1 MKNVC
6 LDESLK
12 NDYFNLTDFLVF
24 RHIREDRGGNV
35 AISYNGKK
43 FTYQELSDNI
53 SKTSNYFKSIG
64 IKNKTRVI
72 LAIPDTPAFV
82 IIFFAVIACDAM
94 AILSNPLSEL
104 VELNDIIKKVNSE
117 VLIIDHQIEKNM
129 KLSSEITDGIRTI
142 FTGDFHLNPSS
153 LEIAIENQP
162 NDFLISY
169 ASADNYAYALLSSG
183 TTGRTKVI
191 PRRHRDILHCAY
203 AFSENVLHMN
213 STDRVLAVPKLTF
226 GYALGGAL
234 LFSFIHGASCIIFR
248 EKTTYEKIIELSE
261 DLNPTIFLGTPRMI
275 SELLSNKR
283 KNKLKSLRISTSAGE
298 VLSPIL
304 LEKWSKEIGS
314 PLLDGF
320 GSTEVGHIFLSNTQE
335 DIKPQTAGKC
345 LSGFQIRIID
355 ENGNRVNEGEIGRL
369 CICGPSVA
377 CEYLNDVERSEQS
390 FNDGWHIS
398 NDMFSIYND
407 YYIYFGR
414 ADDMIKKGCGEWIS
428 PYEIENEILKN
439 DEVLECAVIGETNK
453 NNVIIL
459 KACVVCKDKVI
470 ISSSLEEKI
479 FNSVKNR
486 WIDFTHKHL
495 EKIEFMDA
503 LPRNN
508 AGKLQRNILGSKT
521 LTEFSYDC

>member
-1 MKNVC
+1 MKSIY
-6 LDESLK
+6 LKESLK
-12 NDYFNLTDFLVF
+12 NDYLNLTDFLVF
-24 RHIREDRGGNV
+24 RNIREGRGDNV
-35 AISYNGKK
+35 AISYNGKI
-43 FTYQELSDNI
+43 FTYQELSEKI

-82 IIFFAVIACDAM
+82 INFFAVIACNAM

-104 VELNDIIKKVNSE
+104 VELNEIVKKTNAE
-117 VLIIDHQIEKNM
+117 VLIIDHEIEKNRE
-129 KLSSEITDGIRTI
+129 LSLKITNGIRTI

-153 LEIAIENQP
+153 LEIAIENQSK
-162 NDFLISY
+162 DFLNSY
-169 ASADNYAYALLSSG
+169 TSADNYAYALLSSG
-183 TTGRTKVI
+183 TTGKTKVI

-226 GYALGGAL
+226 GYALGGVL
-234 LFSFIHGASCIIFR
+234 LFSFIYGASCIIFR
-248 EKTTYEKIIELSE
+248 EKTTCKKIMELSE
-261 DLNPTIFLGTPRMI
+261 GLKPTIFLGTPRMI
-275 SELLSNKR
+275 SELLSDKR
-283 KNKLKSLRISTSAGE
+283 KNKLTSLRISTSAGE

-345 LSGFQIRIID
+345 LSGFQIKIID
-355 ENGNRVNEGEIGRL
+355 EKGNEVNEGGVGRL
-369 CICGPSVA
+369 CIRGPSVA
-377 CEYLNDVERSEQS
+377 CEYLNDAERSKQS
-390 FNDGWHIS
+390 FNGGWHIS
-398 NDMFSIYND
+398 NDMFSVYND
-407 YYIYFGR
+407 YFTYFGR

-453 NNVIIL
+453 NNVI
-459 KACVVCKDKVI
+459 
-470 ISSSLEEKI
+470 
-479 FNSVKNR
+479 
-486 WIDFTHKHL
+486 
-495 EKIEFMDA
+495 
-503 LPRNN
+503 
-508 AGKLQRNILGSKT
+508 KLIR
-521 LTEFSYDC
+521 